1 MAVITA
7 QEIEALARE
16 CRLALGPEELGRGRA
31 YLEAIIGLLDTLQA
45 VDVAVVS
52 PYVAAEIVDALHDPP
67 GPPPPREDLPAPT
80 PRPAVGP
87 FMAASCADEPAS
99 MSTWTAWETA
109 DRVRRGEVSAL
120 AVTRAALARIAAI
133 DPHLRAWVRLDER
146 GALAGARC
154 VDAARARGE
163 ALGPLAGVPTGLKD
177 NFVTAGLETTAG
189 SRILQGWIPP
199 EDGAHAARLRAA
211 GAVILGKLALD
222 EFGMGSSNENT
233 PFAAV
238 RNPWAP
244 DFVPG
249 GSSGGSAAAV
259 ASRTVCFSL
268 GSDSGG
274 SIRQPASLCGLVG
287 LKPTYGRVSRSGL
300 VAFVSSL
307 DQAGPLTRDVRDAA
321 LVLGCLAGHDPMDM
335 NTIRAPVPDYLAEVA
350 RGQTEGLAGLRIG
363 VHHEALALPG
373 LDPAVRACFEA
384 ALAQLTA
391 AGATLHEVSLPHFR
405 HAVPT
410 YYALASALTT
420 SNLARFDGTRD
431 GRNMIGE
438 DFDRRCTA
446 TRSRGFGEEVRRRLL
461 LGTHVLRSGAA
472 YYERATR
479 VQTLIARDY
488 AAVFERCDLLASPT
502 TRLPGF
508 RLGERVHDPVAM
520 YLSDIFV
527 VGANLAGLPAI
538 SVPAGF
544 SPATTARPRLPVGLH
559 LVAPL
564 LGEPTLLRAA
574 AAHEARTTWHLEVPP
589 GAAR

>member
-1 MAVITA
+1 MSEMSGGAG
-7 QEIEALARE
+7 Q
-16 CRLALGPEELGRGRA
+16 
-31 YLEAIIGLLDTLQA
+31 
-45 VDVAVVS
+45 
-52 PYVAAEIVDALHDPP
+52 
-67 GPPPPREDLPAPT
+67 
-80 PRPAVGP
+80 
-87 FMAASCADEPAS
+87 
-99 MSTWTAWETA
+99 STWTAWQTA
-109 DRVRRGEVSAL
+109 DAVRRGEVSAL
-120 AVTRAALARIAAI
+120 AVTQAALARIAAV
-133 DPHLRAWVRLDER
+133 DPHLHAWTLVDEP
-146 GALAGARC
+146 GALAAARR
-154 VDAARARGE
+154 VDAARARGDS
-163 ALGPLAGVPTGLKD
+163 LGPLAGVPTGLKD
-177 NFVTAGLETTAG
+177 NFVTAGLETTGG
-189 SRILQGWIPP
+189 SRILRGWVPQ
-199 EDGAHAARLRAA
+199 EDGSHAARLRAA

-238 RNPWAP
+238 RNPWAQ

-274 SIRQPASLCGLVG
+274 SIRQPASLCGIVG
-287 LKPTYGRVSRSGL
+287 LKPTYGRVSRAGL
-300 VAFVSSL
+300 IAFVSTL

-321 LVLGCLAGHDPMDM
+321 LVLGCLAGHDPLDM
-335 NTIRAPVPDYLAEVA
+335 NTIRAPAPDYLAAVA
-350 RGQTEGLAGLRIG
+350 RGQTDGLAGLRVG

-384 ALAQLTA
+384 ALTVLTA
-391 AGATLHEVSLPHFR
+391 AGAELLDVSLPHFR

-410 YYALASALTT
+410 YYALASALAT
-420 SNLARFDGTRD
+420 SNLARFNGARL
-431 GRNMIGE
+431 GLQAAGE
-438 DFDRRCTA
+438 DFAASCTA
-446 TRSRGFGEEVRRRLL
+446 TRSQGFGEEVKRRLL
-461 LGTHVLRSGAA
+461 LGTHVMRALPE

-488 AAVFERCDLLASPT
+488 AAAFERCDLLASPT

-544 SPATTARPRLPVGLH
+544 APATEPDGAGMARPRLPVGLH

-564 LGEPTLLRAA
+564 LAEPTLLRVA
-574 AAHEARTTWHLEVPP
+574 AAHEARTAWHLEAPP